1 MRNHFHPYPYAE
13 RNKNTPGNRALD
25 QETQHSSPVDQ
36 TAARSAEGAAHS
48 LERSHPPCLATPTA
62 RQPPHLQSLP
72 IGKRQ
77 EASSPLFFLPRSPMF
92 QDRLFAPATLPSV

>member
-36 TAARSAEGAAHS
+36 TPLVPVKR
-48 LERSHPPCLATPTA
+48 R
-62 RQPPHLQSLP
+62 P
-72 IGKRQ
+72 I
-77 EASSPLFFLPRSPMF
+77 PWT
-92 QDRLFAPATLPSV
+92 APARPA